1 MATIDFPNSPAV
13 NDTFTA
19 GQVSYK
25 WNGTAWVANNIT
37 TIDWTNVANKPT
49 TFAPSAHTHV
59 IGDVTGLQTALDGK
73 ANAASPI
80 ATRNSAY
87 TLVAGDRNT
96 LIQAD
101 GTFTIT
107 VPATT
112 IPTGTRVDVVNIGT
126 GVITFAGSDLTIQ
139 SKGGKLTLNSQY
151 SAATLFFTS
160 ATTALLVGDLA

>member
-1 MATIDFPNSPAV
+1 MPAIDFPNSPAV
-13 NDTFTA
+13 NDTFTV

-37 TIDWTNVANKPT
+37 TVEWTSVANKPA
-49 TFAPSAHTHV
+49 TFPPSTHTHA
-59 IGDVTGLQTALDGK
+59 ISDVTGLQTALNGK

-80 ATRNSAY
+80 STKTSAY
-87 TLVAGDRNT
+87 TLVAGDSNT

-101 GTFTIT
+101 GTLTIT
-107 VPATT
+107 VPANTLT
-112 IPTGTRVDVVNIGT
+112 TGTRVDVVNIND
-126 GVITFAGSDLTIQ
+126 GVITFAGSGLTIQ
-139 SKGGKLTLNSQY
+139 SKESRSTLASQY

>member
-13 NDTFTA
+13 NDTFVA

-37 TIDWTNVANKPT
+37 TVDWTNVSNKPAS
-49 TFAPSAHTHV
+49 FPPSAHTHV
-59 IGDVTGLQTALDGK
+59 VADITDLGAALATK

-80 ATRNSAY
+80 STKSSAY
-87 TLVAGDRNT
+87 TLVVGDSNT

-101 GTFTIT
+101 GTFTLT
-107 VPATT
+107 VPANT
-112 IPTGTRVDVVNIGT
+112 IPTGTRVDVVNIND
-126 GVITFAGSDLTIQ
+126 GVITFAGSGLTIQ
-139 SKGGKLTLNSQY
+139 SKGAKLTLASQY

-160 ATTALLVGDLA
+160 GTTALLVGDLA